1 MKKYLLH
8 LLLLFLF
15 ISGCANR
22 PDAEEEP
29 GNIVIGFSQS
39 GTESNWRKRHTE
51 SIREELDKEGYEV
64 LYRNGFMNQ
73 DRQIQDIRTFIAY
86 KVDMIVF
93 TTIVED
99 GWNAVLLEA
108 KAAGIPVIVVDRH
121 IRTTEGNLYLTHI
134 GSSFKAEGNRAGLY
148 ITNHF
153 KSSSQPS
160 IKILEMKGLA
170 NTSPTNFRS
179 EGFMEVIS
187 RDPRISIL
195 ASLEGDFIRSK
206 AKDVFRKYIEEN
218 GWEDIDVLYSHNDE
232 MTLGMLEIME
242 ENGIVPG
249 QDILIVTIDGQAEM
263 IENLRAGKVNSVVEC
278 NPNAGWFVRNTIKRY
293 LNGNTIPDEIYM
305 PETVFS
311 DTGNLDSI
319 PPRDY

>member
-1 MKKYLLH
+1 MKYLLH
-8 LLLLFLF
+8 LFLLLFLVG
-15 ISGCANR
+15 GCANG
-22 PDAEEEP
+22 PYTEVEP
-29 GNIVIGFSQS
+29 ENIVVGFSQS

-51 SIREELDKEGYEV
+51 SIIEEMNKEGYEV

-73 DRQIQDIRTFIAY
+73 DRQIQDMRTFIAY

-93 TTIVED
+93 TPIVED
-99 GWNAVLLEA
+99 GWDAVLLEA

-121 IRTTEGNLYLTHI
+121 IRTAEENLYLTHI
-134 GSSFKAEGNRAGLY
+134 GSSSKAEGNRAGLY

-153 KSSSQPS
+153 QNSSQS
-160 IKILEMKGLA
+160 SVKILEMKGLA

-187 RDPRISIL
+187 RDSRISIA

-206 AKDVFRKYIEEN
+206 AKDVFRQYIEEN

-263 IENLRAGKVNSVVEC
+263 IENLRAGKVNCVVEC
-278 NPNAGWFVRNTIKRY
+278 NPNAGWYVRNTIKRY

-311 DTGNLDSI
+311 DKGNLDSI
-319 PPRDY
+319 PPREY

>member
-1 MKKYLLH
+1 MKYLLH
-8 LLLLFLF
+8 LLLLLF
-15 ISGCANR
+15 VVGGCANS

-51 SIREELDKEGYEV
+51 SIIEEMNKEGYEV

-73 DRQIQDIRTFIAY
+73 DRQIQDMRTFIAY

-93 TTIVED
+93 TPIVED
-99 GWNAVLLEA
+99 GWDAVLLEA

-121 IRTTEGNLYLTHI
+121 IRTAEENLYLTHI
-134 GSSFKAEGNRAGLY
+134 GPSFKAEGNRAGLY

-153 KSSSQPS
+153 QNSSQIS
-160 IKILEMKGLA
+160 INILEMKGLA
-170 NTSPTNFRS
+170 KTSSANFRN
-179 EGFMEVIS
+179 EGFTEVIS
-187 RDPRISIL
+187 RDSRIAIV
-195 ASLEGDFIRSK
+195 ASLEGDYIRSK
-206 AKDVFRKYIEEN
+206 AKDVFRNYIEEN
-218 GWEDIDVLYSHNDE
+218 GWIDIDVLYSHNDE
-232 MTLGMLEIME
+232 MTLGILEVMKE
-242 ENGIVPG
+242 SGIVPG
-249 QDILIVTIDGQAEM
+249 QDIIIVTNDGQSEM
-263 IENLRAGKVNSVVEC
+263 IENLRAGKVNCVVEC
-278 NPNAGWFVRNTIKRY
+278 NPNAGWYVRNTIKRY

-311 DTGNLDSI
+311 DKGNLDSI

>member
-1 MKKYLLH
+1 MKYLLH
-8 LLLLFLF
+8 LLLLLF
-15 ISGCANR
+15 IVGGCANS

-51 SIREELDKEGYEV
+51 TIREELDKEGYEV
-64 LYRNGFMNQ
+64 LYRNGFMKQ
-73 DRQIQDIRTFIAY
+73 DRQIQDMRTFIAY

-93 TTIVED
+93 TPIVED
-99 GWNAVLLEA
+99 GWDAVLLEA
-108 KAAGIPVIVVDRH
+108 KDAGIPVIVVDRH
-121 IRTTEGNLYLTHI
+121 IRTAEEKLYLTHI

-153 KSSSQPS
+153 QTSSQS
-160 IKILEMKGLA
+160 SVKILEMKGLA

-187 RDPRISIL
+187 RDSRISIA

-206 AKDVFRKYIEEN
+206 AKDVFRKYIQEN

-232 MTLGMLEIME
+232 MTLGMLEVME

-263 IENLRAGKVNSVVEC
+263 IENLRAGKVNCVVEC
-278 NPNAGWFVRNTIKRY
+278 NPNAGWYVRNTIKRY

-311 DTGNLDSI
+311 DKGNLDSI
-319 PPRDY
+319 PPREY

>member
-1 MKKYLLH
+1 MKYLFH
-8 LLLLFLF
+8 LLLLLF
-15 ISGCANR
+15 VVGGCANN
-22 PDAEEEP
+22 PDAEEER

-73 DRQIQDIRTFIAY
+73 DRQIQDMRTFIAY

-93 TTIVED
+93 TPIVED
-99 GWNAVLLEA
+99 GWDAVLLEA
-108 KAAGIPVIVVDRH
+108 KDAGIPVIVVDRD
-121 IRTTEGNLYLTHI
+121 IRTSEENLYLTHI

-153 KSSSQPS
+153 QNSSQPS
-160 IKILEMKGLA
+160 VKILEMKGLA

-187 RDPRISIL
+187 RDSRISIE

-218 GWEDIDVLYSHNDE
+218 G
-232 MTLGMLEIME
+232 
-242 ENGIVPG
+242 
-249 QDILIVTIDGQAEM
+249 
-263 IENLRAGKVNSVVEC
+263 
-278 NPNAGWFVRNTIKRY
+278 
-293 LNGNTIPDEIYM
+293 
-305 PETVFS
+305 
-311 DTGNLDSI
+311 
-319 PPRDY
+319 

>member
-1 MKKYLLH
+1 MKYLLNL
-8 LLLLFLF
+8 LLLLF
-15 ISGCANR
+15 IVGGCANS
-22 PDAEEEP
+22 PDATDDP

-51 SIREELDKEGYEV
+51 SIREELSKEGYEV

-73 DRQIQDIRTFIAY
+73 DRQIQDMRTFIAY

-93 TTIVED
+93 TPLTED
-99 GWNAVLLEA
+99 GWDAVLLEA
-108 KAAGIPVIVVDRH
+108 KTAGIPVVVVDRH
-121 IRTTEGNLYLTHI
+121 IRTTEENLYLTHI
-134 GSSFKAEGNRAGLY
+134 GPSFKAEGNRAGLY

-153 KSSSQPS
+153 QNSSDSS
-160 IKILEMKGLA
+160 VKILEMKGLA
-170 NTSPTNFRS
+170 NTSTTNFRS
-179 EGFMEVIS
+179 EGFREVIS
-187 RDPRISIL
+187 RDSRITIVD
-195 ASLEGDFIRSK
+195 SLEGDYIRSK

-218 GWEDIDVLYSHNDE
+218 GWENIDVLYSHNDE

-263 IENLRAGKVNSVVEC
+263 IENLRAGKINCVVEC
-278 NPNAGWFVRNTIKRY
+278 NPNAGWYVRNTIKRY
-293 LNGNTIPDEIYM
+293 LNGNAIPDEIYM

-311 DTGNLDSI
+311 DKGNLDSI